1 MISNWILDISIG
13 CLLLISIG
21 LFYEMTA
28 IFYTTFNWWIILLLV
43 PAAAVYSLVGGAK
56 KLSANE
62 SESLIYAKSIQPEE
76 QETLICSIFRSIAIV
91 IMWLIPITVDLML
104 GGMAIFTA
112 HLLNSNLHL
121 DDVYLICLTP
131 AIILSITCLSK
142 RLRET
147 LSNNINSSIYS
158 SFGSIG
164 IVANTFVVEWGGYS
178 ISKILGIGL

>member
-1 MISNWILDISIG
+1 MISNLILDISIG

-91 IMWLIPITVDLML
+91 IMWLIPIAVDLML

-147 LSNNINSSIYS
+147 LSTNINSSIYS

-164 IVANTFVVEWGGYS
+164 IITNTFIVEWGGYLTA
-178 ISKILGIGL
+178 KALGI